1 MIVHRLLTA
10 GNRSEVIEYREAFS
24 GGRQD
29 RNPDDCGGIEAA
41 RRKGRVAQ
49 TVSTGYLSPG
59 TGSTAVA
66 VAAWA
71 GLKFTHQDAV
81 AATSESRSNLAS

>member
-29 RNPDDCGGIEAA
+29 RNPDGYGGMEP
-41 RRKGRVAQ
+41 RGGKVAWHK
-49 TVSTGYLSPG
+49 LSLPD
-59 TGSTAVA
+59 V
-66 VAAWA
+66 
-71 GLKFTHQDAV
+71 
-81 AATSESRSNLAS
+81 